1 MRVYGATAL
10 EQLKQEEEEEKRLAE
25 QAARDKAVQA
35 ANDAED
41 EEEDAAA
48 AATATELAEEITRR
62 EKATAESVPPVAEVI
77 AVREENPQ
85 DLVEAIQEHQQDGT
99 APPAV
104 YNEQEMVGQ
113 AGEDQR
119 LASHS
124 DLQTEA
130 HDHTE
135 SATFILPEWPHEEVE
150 EDQFKDLPRVD
161 SPQEPPAQE
170 TITQSSETIPTNA
183 LPVLPSTSPASL
195 QDDND
200 WKSGD
205 LGMITFS
212 QKIKP
217 TPAPKPPPS
226 KASSAGLGTTG
237 GASPAADG
245 HSAHPVPSPAHSS
258 QESVYKNIVNRLKVL
273 ELNSSLSYQYLEE
286 QSNIFNE
293 VIESSEQKINQLVHH
308 LNEAN
313 RRLEVLVC
321 CTPWSFCYDD
331 S

>member
-25 QAARDKAVQA
+25 RAAREKAVQA

-41 EEEDAAA
+41 DEEDAA
-48 AATATELAEEITRR
+48 AATATELAEEIARR
-62 EKATAESVPPVAEVI
+62 EMVARESAPPVSEVI
-77 AVREENPQ
+77 DIGGENPQ
-85 DLVEAIQEHQQDGT
+85 EDSAEIIPELQQDGDT
-99 APPAV
+99 APPATH
-104 YNEQEMVGQ
+104 NEPETVGQ
-113 AGEDQR
+113 TGMEEETASQQDQ
-119 LASHS
+119 
-124 DLQTEA
+124 QTET
-130 HDHTE
+130 HEHTE
-135 SATFILPEWPHEEVE
+135 TATFLLPEWPQGEVE
-150 EDQFKDLPRVD
+150 EDHFKDLPWVD
-161 SPQEPPAQE
+161 GSQEPPAQE
-170 TITQSSETIPTNA
+170 TITQSSETMPTNA
-183 LPVLPSTSPASL
+183 LPILPSTSPASL
-195 QDDND
+195 QDDSD

-237 GASPAADG
+237 GASSAADG
-245 HSAHPVPSPAHSS
+245 HSAHPAPSPAHSS

-321 CTPWSFCYDD
+321 YNVMELLLH
-331 S
+331 